1 MLTNVNLVTY
11 SIMAFALILITGEL
25 KGQLF
30 IIKQK
35 THKLK
40 CQLGKLKS

>member
-1 MLTNVNLVTY
+1 M
-11 SIMAFALILITGEL
+11 GEL

-35 THKLK
+35 PHKLK
-40 CQLGKLKS
+40 CQLGKLKELKPSFLKATGDFLGLPS